1 MTQDPN
7 IVLGDEIEPD
17 ESRTPQEFAD
27 DEMLTIEQVAIRLNC
42 SATQVREWIS
52 SGQLQAK
59 NEGSIERVSR
69 REVDRIGNPDDKAA
83 QAFEDNQ

>member
-1 MTQDPN
+1 MTDEK

-17 ESRTPQEFAD
+17 ESRTPQEFAR
-27 DEMLTIEQVAIRLNC
+27 DEMLTIEQVALRLNC
-42 SATQVREWIS
+42 SATQVRDWIS
-52 SGQLQAK
+52 AGQLQAH

-83 QAFEDNQ
+83 QAFEDNR